1 MLNIFLLCAGLLL
14 ELKNLVSHINDLYWF
29 LLPYHFMTHEKMW
42 SHILGLAWTLKSNC
56 YILVYM
62 EVEMDILRV
71 SFLYFIQKSKI
82 GSFLFYLSYPQ
93 EYDFVCYCFFE
104 RRSRWCFFWWLV
116 KKKKNWI
123 ITHARLL
130 FHRQALCHITAL
142 SQKTLKSIFRC
153 QSYKSHNCY

>member
-116 KKKKNWI
+116 KKKKLNYC
-123 ITHARLL
+123 TCTSS
-130 FHRQALCHITAL
+130 FPPT
-142 SQKTLKSIFRC
+142 SFM
-153 QSYKSHNCY
+153 SHHSLISENTQINL